1 MVHATVVHASV
12 IHPAMP
18 AMIHASM
25 VHTAVPTVIVAVL
38 HSRIHAATA
47 AASCH
52 VVIVVV
58 IVMMLVMVVRVRFYG
73 RRGCRLVPADGH
85 GARRRLDDGHRRQGR
100 RR

>member
-1 MVHATVVHASV
+1 MFHTAVVHASV

-38 HSRIHAATA
+38 HSRIHAAVA
-47 AASCH
+47 AATSSH

-58 IVMMLVMVVRVRFYG
+58 VMLVMIVRIRSYG
-73 RRGCRLVPADGH
+73 RSGCRLVPADGH
-85 GARRRLDDGHRRQGR
+85 GTRRRLDDGHRRQR
-100 RR
+100 RRR